1 MLKFKVY
8 QLNYEFRT
16 KPGEDWSASEIVEAI
31 NRETSLDTFEIA
43 AFRYEKDARKY
54 IEDSLFAP
62 SIHRVSVGYV
72 INGEAFELIEVS
84 EDDEEDIVNEEI
96 IAKALIYEQ

>member
-8 QLNYEFRT
+8 QFNYEFRT
-16 KPGEDWSASEIVEAI
+16 KQGEDWSTAKIIEAI

-62 SIHRVSVGYV
+62 SIHRVAVGYV
-72 INGEAFELIEVS
+72 IDGEAFELIEVS
-84 EDDEEDIVNEEI
+84 EDDEDDIVNEEF
-96 IAKALIYEQ
+96 IAKGLIHD

>member
-16 KPGEDWSASEIVEAI
+16 KYGQDWSSADIVEAL
-31 NRETSLDTFEIA
+31 NKETSLDTFEIA

-84 EDDEEDIVNEEI
+84 EDDEEDIVNEEFI
-96 IAKALIYEQ
+96 VKSLIHEQ

>member
-16 KPGEDWSASEIVEAI
+16 NHGQDWSAAEIIEAI

-54 IEDSLFAP
+54 IGDYLLAP
-62 SIHRVSVGYV
+62 SIHRVAVGYV
-72 INGEAFELIEVS
+72 IDGEAFELIEVS
-84 EDDEEDIVNEEI
+84 ENDDIVNEEF
-96 IAKALIYEQ
+96 IAKGLIHEQ

>member
-16 KPGEDWSASEIVEAI
+16 KQGEDWSDAEIIEAI

-54 IEDSLFAP
+54 IENNLFAP
-62 SIHRVSVGYV
+62 SIHRVAVGYV
-72 INGEAFELIEVS
+72 IDGEAFELIEVN
-84 EDDEEDIVNEEI
+84 EDDEDDIVNEDFV
-96 IAKALIYEQ
+96 AKGFIHEQ